1 MKQKICLK
9 QLEEMLQL
17 FNDLLKQ
24 ADSESTKKALEMAI
38 LKTKAEIHN
47 VRLEELSND

>member
-1 MKQKICLK
+1 MKMDLK

-24 ADSESTKKALEMAI
+24 ADSDLTKKALEIAI
-38 LKTKAEIHN
+38 EKTKAEMNN
-47 VRLEELSND
+47 VRLEMLND

>member
-1 MKQKICLK
+1 MKMNLQK
-9 QLEEMLQL
+9 LEEMLEL

-24 ADSESTKKALEMAI
+24 AESESTKKALEMAI
-38 LKTKAEIHN
+38 LKTKAEINN